1 MSLDLIARQLK
12 RETEAAELARKRMHD
27 ARREANERSYAS
39 SNIESRKAIVQFT
52 DPIATT
58 ITRRY
63 GKLSQGRAGLDAASV
78 VNHLKGA
85 DPHTLALITMKV
97 CLDCLGK
104 NPEPQI
110 QQLTTAI
117 GKAVQLELRLCYY
130 AEEYPDLYKQAG
142 RFFHPSTGTR
152 QKATVIKLTFNRE
165 GIEWEPWTNGVN
177 HKVGQWLLQAMNDT
191 TGWLQR
197 ANDRPGGGKK
207 TITRICYSREFIAHR
222 DTILAA
228 AEELAFCQWPMLC
241 PPIEWTNDRNGGYLT
256 EQIRRVNPLIRK
268 AGKVASLRQ
277 GDIPLAMLNNLQGQA
292 FKINAAILAI
302 AETCYANK
310 ETVGKFVCHAPMP
323 IPQSPG
329 DDCTEEQLS
338 AYKRARREAE
348 DFNAQISQKNWRTTE
363 AMFVARKYANE
374 PRWWCA
380 ASMDYRGRLYFLN
393 TALNPQGTDFDK
405 ALICSADEGPV
416 DEYWLSFHVATTWGL
431 SKDTMAD
438 RVKWSR
444 ENHCLIDRIA
454 SDPIRNKEWQDAD
467 EPWCFL
473 AAAIEY
479 KACVI
484 DSTRHLSGLFCGI
497 DATCSGLQHLSALT
511 RCGDTAALV
520 NVTPTDKPAD
530 AYLTV
535 AEAAKKYLP
544 KEQQKW
550 LNRRTTKRSVM
561 TTPYGVTMSSA
572 RGYIRDQ
579 LIKDGYKEQLR
590 EPGVLNGIVKAI
602 FNHAIPEVIP
612 GPVQVMAWLKRSAG
626 EIIDRGDTTITWTSP
641 SGFVVN
647 QHLNK
652 SNTVRI
658 DTRIM
663 GGARINCQ
671 VADGFSDEPDRL
683 HHKSALAP
691 NVTHSMDAAL
701 IHLTFAFWDKPFTVI
716 HDCVLGRSCDMSQMA
731 HDIRLHFAEMY
742 KADVL
747 ADWADQV
754 GVELPNDLIKNTLD
768 IESVNESLYFF
779 S

>member
-1 MSLDLIARQLK
+1 
-12 RETEAAELARKRMHD
+12 
-27 ARREANERSYAS
+27 
-39 SNIESRKAIVQFT
+39 
-52 DPIATT
+52 
-58 ITRRY
+58 
-63 GKLSQGRAGLDAASV
+63 
-78 VNHLKGA
+78 
-85 DPHTLALITMKV
+85 
-97 CLDCLGK
+97 
-104 NPEPQI
+104 
-110 QQLTTAI
+110 
-117 GKAVQLELRLCYY
+117 
-130 AEEYPDLYKQAG
+130 
-142 RFFHPSTGTR
+142 
-152 QKATVIKLTFNRE
+152 
-165 GIEWEPWTNGVN
+165 
-177 HKVGQWLLQAMNDT
+177 
-191 TGWLQR
+191 
-197 ANDRPGGGKK
+197 
-207 TITRICYSREFIAHR
+207 
-222 DTILAA
+222 
-228 AEELAFCQWPMLC
+228 
-241 PPIEWTNDRNGGYLT
+241 
-256 EQIRRVNPLIRK
+256 
-268 AGKVASLRQ
+268 
-277 GDIPLAMLNNLQGQA
+277 MLNNLQGQA
-292 FKINAAILAI
+292 YKINAAILAI

-329 DDCTEEQLS
+329 DNCTEEQLS

-363 AMFVARKYANE
+363 AMFVARKYADE

-380 ASMDYRGRLYFLN
+380 ASFDYRGRVYFLN

-405 ALICSADEGPV
+405 SLIYSADEGPV

-444 ENHCLIDRIA
+444 GNHPLIDRIA

-484 DSTRHLSGLFCGI
+484 DSTKHLSGLFCGI
-497 DATCSGLQHLSALT
+497 DATCSGLQHLAALT
-511 RCGDTAALV
+511 RCGDTAGLV

-535 AEAAKKYLP
+535 AEAAKKHLP
-544 KEQQKW
+544 KDQRDW
-550 LNRRTTKRSVM
+550 LTRRTTKRSVM

-602 FNHAIPEVIP
+602 FNQAIPEVIP

-626 EIIDRGDTTITWTSP
+626 EIIDRGETTITWTSP

-754 GVELPNDLIKNTLD
+754 GVGLPDDLVKNTLD
-768 IESVNESLYFF
+768 IESVNKSLYFF